1 MPDPKAVQSMF
12 ARIAGRYDLLNR
24 VLSLGIDQRWR
35 KRLLQR
41 SGVQRGMQVVDVCCG
56 TGDVAL
62 LYAAQGAKVVGLDFT
77 HPMLERA
84 EAKRER
90 QAAEALF
97 ADGDAMN
104 LPLRSGI
111 ADVCSVSFGI
121 RNVAERRGCMREMKR
136 VLRPGGQVLILE
148 FSMPPGRVFG
158 WIYRT
163 YFTRVLPA
171 VGRLVSKHDDAYSYL
186 PRTVLAWPKPAE
198 LQRELEAEGFTECG
212 HELLTL
218 GIACLHWG
226 RVPKV

>member
-1 MPDPKAVQSMF
+1 MPDPKSVQSMF
-12 ARIAGRYDLLNR
+12 ARIAGSYDLLNR

-35 KRLLQR
+35 KRLLRQ
-41 SGVQRGMQVVDVCCG
+41 SGVQPGMTVVDVCCG

-62 LYAAQGAKVVGLDFT
+62 LYARAGAQVIGLDFT

-84 EAKRER
+84 EKKRGKR
-90 QAAEALF
+90 AHTLF

-104 LPLRSGI
+104 LPVASGV

-121 RNVAERRGCMREMKR
+121 RNVEERGGCMREMKR

-163 YFTRVLPA
+163 YFTRILPGI
-171 VGRLVSKHDDAYSYL
+171 GRLVSKDDDAYSYL

-198 LQRELEAEGFTECG
+198 LQTELEAAGFTECG
-212 HELLTL
+212 HELLSF

-226 RVPKV
+226 RVPRV

>member
-12 ARIAGRYDLLNR
+12 ARIAGSYDLLNR
-24 VLSLGIDQRWR
+24 TLSLGIDQRWR
-35 KRLLQR
+35 KRLLRQ
-41 SGVQRGMQVVDVCCG
+41 SGVRPGMTVVDVCCG

-62 LYAAQGAKVVGLDFT
+62 LYARSGAQVLGLDFT

-84 EAKRER
+84 EKKRGDN
-90 QAAEALF
+90 AHTLF

-104 LPLRSGI
+104 LPVASGI

-148 FSMPPGRVFG
+148 FSMPPGRIFG

-171 VGRLVSKHDDAYSYL
+171 IGKLVSKDDDAYSYL

-198 LQRELEAEGFTECG
+198 LQGELEQEGFVDCG
-212 HELLTL
+212 HELLTM

-226 RVPKV
+226 RVPQA